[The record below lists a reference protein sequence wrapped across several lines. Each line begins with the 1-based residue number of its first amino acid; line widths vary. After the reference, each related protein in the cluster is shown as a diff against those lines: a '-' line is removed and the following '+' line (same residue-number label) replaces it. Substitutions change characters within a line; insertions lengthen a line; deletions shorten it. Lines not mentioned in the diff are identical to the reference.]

1 VSHPEGISPL
11 LPVLPHFAFCQDLST
26 LFPSFSYSTSFL
38 PLPWAVHFVARL
50 LQALN
55 VPFQPPPHSPGKQCS
70 GYMAHG
76 MTGRHR
82 RISARKRKSL
92 LSHKGERV
100 AIIIIL
106 IARHQPRQL
115 VMVVDGGGGGGAVV
129 QWYPA

>member
-1 VSHPEGISPL
+1 
-11 LPVLPHFAFCQDLST
+11 
-26 LFPSFSYSTSFL
+26 
-38 PLPWAVHFVARL
+38 
-50 LQALN
+50 
-55 VPFQPPPHSPGKQCS
+55 
-70 GYMAHG
+70 MAHG

-106 IARHQPRQL
+106 IARRQPRQL

-129 QWYPA
+129 QWCSGILPELYSLLDVWHGLEGHTGDEGHTCLTFVFASRFYGSFSLFF